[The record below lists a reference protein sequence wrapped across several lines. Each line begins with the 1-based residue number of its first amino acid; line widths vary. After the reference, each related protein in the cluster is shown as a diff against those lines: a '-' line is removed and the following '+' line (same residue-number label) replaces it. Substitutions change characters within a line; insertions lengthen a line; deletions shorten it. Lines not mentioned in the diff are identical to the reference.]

1 MSRPVLAAL
10 LLLFAPT
17 AFVTAQ
23 SGDAPAAATQDPQTA
38 YNDLVKAFNQAIETW
53 QQERMAAIKKA
64 QESGTQPPQSVFQP
78 PTKQWIAKAQELAGE
93 FAGKDDA
100 VQFLGFVVKY
110 ASNERNAVK
119 KAVETLANDHAKSK
133 ALATVLPHLGNAMNF
148 GAQKQVLALLDQV
161 VGDHPDTAC
170 KAQAMVVRGTI
181 RLQSARSED
190 DRAAAAQDLRDVAK
204 VTQDAD
210 LLAQAK
216 DALFEIEHLQVGC
229 TAPDIQ
235 GVDVE
240 GVPFKLSDYRG
251 KVVVLD
257 FWGFW

>member
-17 AFVTAQ
+17 GFVVAQ
-23 SGDAPAAATQDPQTA
+23 SGDAPAAAAQDPQTA
-38 YNDLVKAFNQAIETW
+38 YNDLVKAFNQAIEKW
-53 QQERMAAIKKA
+53 QQERIAAIKKA
-64 QESGTQPPQSVFQP
+64 QESGTQPPQSAFTP
-78 PTKQWIAKAQELAGE
+78 PTKEFIAKAQELAGE
-93 FAGKDDA
+93 HAGKDDA
-100 VQFLGFVVKY
+100 VPFLGFVIKY

-119 KAVETLANDHAKSK
+119 KAVETLANEHAKGK
-133 ALATVLPHLGNAMNF
+133 AIGAVIPHLANAMNF

-161 VGDHPDTAC
+161 VGEHADATC

-181 RLQSARSED
+181 RLQTARSED

-210 LLAQAK
+210 LLTQAK

-251 KVVVLD
+251 KVVLLD